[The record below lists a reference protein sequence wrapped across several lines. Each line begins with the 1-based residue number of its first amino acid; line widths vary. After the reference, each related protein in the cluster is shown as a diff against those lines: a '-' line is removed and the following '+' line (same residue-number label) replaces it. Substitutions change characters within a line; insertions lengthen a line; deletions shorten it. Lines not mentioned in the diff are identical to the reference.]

1 MTNSTMQFYFDTR
14 IVVSAI

>member
-14 IVVSAI
+14 IVVAAI